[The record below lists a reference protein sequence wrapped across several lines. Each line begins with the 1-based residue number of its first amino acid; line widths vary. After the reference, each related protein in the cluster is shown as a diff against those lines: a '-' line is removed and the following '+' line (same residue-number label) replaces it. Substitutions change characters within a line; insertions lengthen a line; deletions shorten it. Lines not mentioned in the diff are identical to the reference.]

1 MTKTTAI
8 NVLNQDA
15 LPEMTRKR
23 LYIVNVRELYIS
35 FARNFRRINSSCS
48 TPKIIVDTFVSIVL
62 KCRMNFS
69 NCETNKK
76 RDFSKSASEKLKR
89 ART

>member
-1 MTKTTAI
+1 MTKTTSI

-23 LYIVNVRELYIS
+23 LYVVNEES
-35 FARNFRRINSSCS
+35 CTFRLHETSDVSSCS
-48 TPKIIVDTFVSIVL
+48 TPKIIVDAFEAIVL
-62 KCRMNFS
+62 KCQMNFNYCS
-69 NCETNKK
+69 TNEK
-76 RDFSKSASEKLKR
+76 RDFSKSASEKLKG